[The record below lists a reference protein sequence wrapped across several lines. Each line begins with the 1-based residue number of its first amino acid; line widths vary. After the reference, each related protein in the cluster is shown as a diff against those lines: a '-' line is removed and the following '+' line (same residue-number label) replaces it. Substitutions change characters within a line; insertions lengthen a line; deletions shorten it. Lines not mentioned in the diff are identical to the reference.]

1 MAEKTRNLCA
11 EIPEELH
18 GKVRQ
23 RQNESGKT
31 LSQYMC

>member
-23 RQNESGKT
+23 RQNESGKP
-31 LSQYMC
+31 